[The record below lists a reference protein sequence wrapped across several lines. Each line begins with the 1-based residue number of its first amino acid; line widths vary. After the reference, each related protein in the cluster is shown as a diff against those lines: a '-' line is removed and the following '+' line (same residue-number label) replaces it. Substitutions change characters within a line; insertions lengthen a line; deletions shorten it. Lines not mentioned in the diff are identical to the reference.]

1 MKFNLL
7 DEPWIL
13 VRHGT
18 TVKEV
23 SLKNLFRHAHEYHS
37 LAGELPTQDAAILRV
52 LLAVLYGTFTKA
64 DTDGKFAEI
73 KDYDEAIRRWKSLWE
88 RACFPIELIE
98 QYLDEYCDR
107 FWLFHPESPFFQ
119 VAGIRTAKNDFEP
132 VTKIMAHVPSRPER
146 MFFTELSGK
155 AVESLSFAQ
164 AARWLI
170 HLQAWDYA
178 GKKNSIMGGV
188 MDGGGTGWCG
198 KLGVVYPVGANLFE
212 TLMLNLVFADRSS
225 QMIRLGAPIWEEEP
239 RTVEKRDLIPK
250 SYVELLTWQSR
261 RTRLFYE
268 DDRVNGVISSYGD
281 VFDKKNTFIEQMSG
295 WHESSQ
301 KGKGHIPNLHL
312 SSRSM
317 WRDLGALLP
326 QSDEGSKTRRP
337 GVLDW
342 LSELEINGIINLC
355 AVGYEYGAMQG
366 IVNELISDSIT
377 LNTKLLAE
385 LGKDWAVNIIGL
397 IDSTEKAV
405 NALGSLEFD
414 LYQAAGGDRAKFK
427 GRSREQAYFSLDE
440 PFRAWLEKI
449 IPDSSPVLDTS
460 NQWKISAKRIIAKI
474 GEDLIAEAGDAALV
488 GRELDKGKGKGKV
501 EKYYM
506 SAAIASM
513 RFWKALIDVFGKE
526 APNE

>member
-1 MKFNLL
+1 
-7 DEPWIL
+7 
-13 VRHGT
+13 
-18 TVKEV
+18 
-23 SLKNLFRHAHEYHS
+23 
-37 LAGELPTQDAAILRV
+37 
-52 LLAVLYGTFTKA
+52 
-64 DTDGKFAEI
+64 
-73 KDYDEAIRRWKSLWE
+73 LWE

-98 QYLDEYCDR
+98 QYLDEYCSR

-178 GKKNSIMGGV
+178 GRKNSIVGGA
-188 MDGGGTGWCG
+188 MNGGGTGWCG

-225 QMIRLGAPIWEEEP
+225 QMIRLGAPIWEEEL

-261 RTRLFYE
+261 RTRLSYE
-268 DDRVNGVISSYGD
+268 GDRVIGVISSYGD
-281 VFDKKNTFIEQMSG
+281 VFDKENTFIEQMSG

-301 KGKGHIPNLHL
+301 RGQGYIPNMHL
-312 SSRSM
+312 ASRSM

-326 QSDEGSKTRRP
+326 QADEGSKTKRP

-342 LSELEINGIINLC
+342 LSELDINDTINIR

-366 IVNELISDSIT
+366 IVIELISDSIT

-385 LGKDWAVNIIGL
+385 LGKDWAVNIIDL

-414 LYQAAGGDRAKFK
+414 LYQAAGGDRTKFK

-440 PFRAWLEKI
+440 PFRAWLSKI
-449 IPDSSPVLDTS
+449 IPGSSPILDTS

-488 GRELDKGKGKGKV
+488 GRELERGKGKGDK
-501 EKYYM
+501 KYYM

-513 RFWKALIDVFGKE
+513 KFRRDLRDIFGKE
-526 APNE
+526 VQNEG